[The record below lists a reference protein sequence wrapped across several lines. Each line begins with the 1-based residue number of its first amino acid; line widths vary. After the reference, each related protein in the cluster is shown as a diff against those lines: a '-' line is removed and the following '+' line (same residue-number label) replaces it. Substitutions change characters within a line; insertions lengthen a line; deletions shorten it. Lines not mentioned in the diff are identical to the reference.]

1 MPFASPPR
9 ATVRLQFSKDFTFRD
24 AARLV
29 PYLARLGASH
39 LYASPFLKARSGS
52 AHGYDIIDHG
62 ALNPEIGSEEDFRL
76 LSDALI
82 AQGIGLILDF
92 VPNHM
97 GVGEDNDWWMDVL
110 EWGEASPYAGHFDI
124 EWRAS
129 GLAGRVLL
137 PVLGDHYGR
146 VLERGEL
153 RLAIERRGL
162 FVRYFDHRFPV
173 ALRHYEPVLRRAA
186 GFLEEGDAGPMRQ
199 LATDFCTLATLPPEG
214 ATPSDLRDEA
224 ASLKN
229 ELGLARDLPGVGE
242 ALDRALT
249 EISGSHREL
258 HALLE
263 QQHWRIAYWR
273 VAADDINYRRF
284 FDVNDLAGLRI
295 ERPEL
300 FAAAHRLVF
309 RLIEQGRLQG
319 LRIDHIDGL
328 FDPLAYCETLRRR
341 ASEAAPGS
349 DLPFYVVVEKIL
361 AAHERLDE
369 RWPVAGTTGYEFMV
383 QVAGLFVDPAGE
395 APLSETYERFLRRT
409 VDPREMREDAKRLII
424 GRTMSAELNM
434 LAQRLHAIA
443 QQSWLSRDYTLT
455 GIRRALS
462 DIVVQ
467 FPVYRTYIDE
477 AGPRDEDRRTIAWA
491 VDEARSAAEGA
502 VELGIYDF
510 LWRALTADLANEPG
524 YDPAEVRRFA
534 MRVQQFTGPVMA
546 KSVEDTLFYRHARL
560 LALNEVGGD
569 PERWGLGMDGFHAAN
584 AERLRHRP
592 HQLLATATHDHKRG
606 ADARLRIAALSECP
620 AEWDAAVRRWT
631 HLNAGHRRDFDGR
644 PAPGRNDEYLFYQA
658 LLGAWPLDG
667 DAGIAELAERMVA
680 YMRKAV
686 RESKYRSSWALPDV
700 LYEEALERFVRR
712 SLEPGVSAAFLAD
725 FAGFV
730 AKLAPAAALHGLS
743 QALLAATSP
752 GVPDLYQ
759 GTEFWDF
766 SLVDPDNRR
775 PVDWGARMRALDA
788 PRDIDALIAGWR
800 SGRLKQQV
808 IARALELRA
817 SLPALFAEGDYQPV
831 PVEGPA
837 AAHVA
842 AFLRRRD
849 EAAVLVVAPRLVL
862 RLIGEAERPLVPADA
877 WGDTR
882 LVLPAELAGA
892 WCEQMTQRVITADT
906 ARISLGG
913 LLSSFPVALLTPAR
927 LLAC

>member
-1 MPFASPPR
+1 MHASFSAVPR

-24 AARLV
+24 AAFLV
-29 PYLARLGASH
+29 PYLARLGVSH
-39 LYASPFLKARSGS
+39 LYASPFLKARAGS
-52 AHGYDIIDHG
+52 THGYDIIDHG
-62 ALNPEIGSEEDFRL
+62 MLNPEIGTEEDFTQ
-76 LSDALI
+76 LSDALL
-82 AQGIGLILDF
+82 AHGMGLILDF

-97 GVGEDNDWWMDVL
+97 GIGEDNGWWMDVL

-129 GLAGRVLL
+129 GLDGRVLL

-146 VLERGEL
+146 VLERGEIT
-153 RLAIERRGL
+153 LAIEQGGL
-162 FVRYFDHRFPV
+162 FVRYFEHRFPV
-173 ALRHYEPVLRRAA
+173 ALSHYETVLRRAA
-186 GFLEEGDAGPMRQ
+186 GFLEAGDAGPMRQ
-199 LATDFCTLATLPPEG
+199 LATDFCTLATQPDEG

-229 ELGLARDLPGVGE
+229 ELGLAHDLPGIGE
-242 ALDRALT
+242 ALDRALS
-249 EISGSHREL
+249 EISGKHTEL
-258 HALLE
+258 HAILE

-300 FAAAHRLVF
+300 FEAAHRLVF
-309 RLIEQGRLQG
+309 RLVEQGRLQG
-319 LRIDHIDGL
+319 LRIDHVDGL
-328 FDPLAYCETLRRR
+328 FNPLAYCQALQRRI
-341 ASEAAPGS
+341 AS
-349 DLPFYVVVEKIL
+349 DDKPFYVVVEKIL
-361 AAHERLDE
+361 AAHEKLDR
-369 RWPVAGTTGYEFMV
+369 RWPVAGSTGYEFMV
-383 QVAGLFVDPAGE
+383 SVAGLFVDPAGE
-395 APLSETYERFLRRT
+395 APLTDAYERFLRRT
-409 VDPREMREDAKRLII
+409 VDAREMRADAKRLII

-443 QQSWLSRDYTLT
+443 QQSWMSRDYTLT
-455 GIRRALS
+455 GIRRALT

-477 AGPRDEDRRTIAWA
+477 TGPREEDRRTLRWA
-491 VDEARSAAEGA
+491 VGEARSAAEGA

-510 LWRALTADLANEPG
+510 LERALVTDLAGEPG
-524 YDPAEVRRFA
+524 YDADDVRRVA

-546 KSVEDTLFYRHARL
+546 KSVEDTFFYRHARL

-569 PERWGLGMDGFHAAN
+569 PDRWGTGPDAFHAAN
-584 AERLRHRP
+584 RERLRHWP

-606 ADARLRIAALSECP
+606 ADARLRIAALSEHP
-620 AEWDAAVRRWT
+620 AEWNAAVQRWT
-631 HLNAGHRRDFDGR
+631 RLNAANRRDLDGR
-644 PAPGRNDEYLFYQA
+644 PAPGRNDEYVFYQA

-667 DAGIAELAERMVA
+667 NTGIGGLAERLVA
-680 YMRKAV
+680 YMQKAV

-700 LYEEALERFVRR
+700 LYEEALERFIRR
-712 SLEPGVSAAFLAD
+712 CLDPGTSPEFLDD
-725 FAGFV
+725 FAGL
-730 AKLAPAAALHGLS
+730 AATLAPGAALHGLS

-775 PVDWGARMRALDA
+775 TVDWDARARALDA
-788 PRDIDALIAGWR
+788 PRGADALLAGWR
-800 SGRLKQQV
+800 SGHIKQHV

-817 SLPALFAEGDYQPV
+817 SLPGLFAEGDYQPV
-831 PVEGPA
+831 AAEGTA
-837 AAHVA
+837 AAHVV
-842 AFLRRRD
+842 AFLRRRGD
-849 EAAVLVVAPRLVL
+849 AAALVVVPRLV
-862 RLIGEAERPLVPADA
+862 RGLIGDAERPLVPAAA

-882 LVLPAELAGA
+882 LVLPSDPGGA
-892 WCEQMTQRVITADT
+892 WCEQMTRRVATDL
-906 ARISLGG
+906 SLGG

-927 LLAC
+927 LPGC

>member
-9 ATVRLQFSKDFTFRD
+9 AAARLQFSADFTFRD

-29 PYLARLGASH
+29 PYLARLGVSH
-39 LYASPFLKARSGS
+39 LYASPLLKARPGS
-52 AHGYDIIDHG
+52 THGYDIIDHG
-62 ALNPEIGSEEDFRL
+62 ALNPEIGGEADFLL
-76 LSDALI
+76 LSDALN
-82 AQGIGLILDF
+82 AHGMGLILDF

-97 GVGEDNDWWMDVL
+97 GVGEDNEWWMDVL

-124 EWRAS
+124 EWRAA
-129 GLAGRVLL
+129 GLQGRVLL

-153 RLAIERRGL
+153 HLAIEQGGL
-162 FVRYFDHRFPV
+162 FVRYFDRRFPV
-173 ALRHYEPVLRRAA
+173 ALRHYETVLRHAA

-199 LATDFCTLATLPPEG
+199 LATDFRTLATLPPDG

-242 ALDRALT
+242 ALDRALA
-249 EISGSHREL
+249 EISRDHRGL

-284 FDVNDLAGLRI
+284 FDVNDLAGLRV

-300 FAAAHRLVF
+300 FAAAHCLVF

-319 LRIDHIDGL
+319 LRIDHVDGL
-328 FDPLAYCETLRRR
+328 FDPLAYCQALQRR
-341 ASEAAPGS
+341 ASEAVGGGT
-349 DLPFYVVVEKIL
+349 FYIVVEKIL
-361 AAHERLDE
+361 AGHEHLDA

-383 QVAGLFVDPAGE
+383 LAAGLFVDPAGE
-395 APLSETYERFLRRT
+395 APLSEAYERFLGRT
-409 VDPREMREDAKRLII
+409 VDARAMREDAKRLII
-424 GRTMSAELNM
+424 GRVMSAELNM

-455 GIRRALS
+455 GVRRALT

-477 AGPRDEDRRTIAWA
+477 AGRREEDRRTIGWA
-491 VDEARSAAEGA
+491 VAEARGAAEGA

-510 LWRALTADLANEPG
+510 LQRALTTDLASEPG
-524 YDPAEVRRFA
+524 YDPQEVRRVA
-534 MRVQQFTGPVMA
+534 MRIQQFTGPVMA

-560 LALNEVGGD
+560 LTLNEVGGD
-569 PERWGLGMDGFHAAN
+569 PERWGTSPDAFHDAN
-584 AERLRHRP
+584 ADRLANRP

-620 AEWDAAVRRWT
+620 AAWDAAVQRWT
-631 HLNAGHRRDFDGR
+631 RLNADHRRDFDGR
-644 PAPGRNDEYLFYQA
+644 AAPGRNDEYFFYQA

-667 DAGIAELAERMVA
+667 RAGVGDLAERMVA

-700 LYEEALERFVRR
+700 LYEEALERFIRR
-712 SLEPGVSAAFLAD
+712 SLDPTSAAAFLAD
-725 FAGFV
+725 FAGF
-730 AKLAPAAALHGLS
+730 AAALAPAAALHGLA
-743 QALLAATSP
+743 QALLATTAP

-775 PVDWGARMRALDA
+775 PVDWNARQQSLDA
-788 PRDIDALIAGWR
+788 PRDSDALVAGWR
-800 SGRLKQQV
+800 SGRIKQHV

-817 SLPALFAEGDYQPV
+817 CLPALFAEGSYRAV
-831 PVEGPA
+831 AVEGA
-837 AAHVA
+837 AAGRVVAFVRQLGDVA
-842 AFLRRRD
+842 A
-849 EAAVLVVAPRLVL
+849 LVVAPRLVL
-862 RLIGEAERPLVPADA
+862 GLIGDAERPLIPSAA

-882 LVLPAELAGA
+882 LVLPAGPGA
-892 WCEQMTQRVITADT
+892 TWCEQMTQRVITA
-906 ARISLGG
+906 AEGRVSLAG

-927 LLAC
+927 LLAN